1 MTDAVLSVYAND
13 RKIPKMKP
21 AHYLWMLLAV
31 ITALGSCKKSDFSHE
46 NQFDRSYQAW
56 LDFKKNSL
64 DSYSYKVS
72 AGSWT
77 GVSAETVITVKS
89 GKVAGRGYELK
100 NINRTTNQPY
110 TMTSWKESSDS
121 LNTHAEGAP
130 PLTLDDVYEKAK
142 TQWLLKRKNVKI
154 YFEADNAGMISS
166 CGYTQ
171 NGCVDDCFQGVHIDY
186 IRPL

>member
-1 MTDAVLSVYAND
+1 
-13 RKIPKMKP
+13 
-21 AHYLWMLLAV
+21 MLLAV

-89 GKVAGRGYELK
+89 GKVAGRSYELK

-121 LNTHAEGAP
+121 LNTQRLPGYYIKSAVSRAGAG
-130 PLTLDDVYEKAK
+130 KN
-142 TQWLLKRKNVKI
+142 RK
-154 YFEADNAGMISS
+154 S
-166 CGYTQ
+166 CAR
-171 NGCVDDCFQGVHIDY
+171 F
-186 IRPL
+186 RR